1 MGYTCS
7 HWKIYK
13 LGWAGVLG
21 TCGSI
26 VVSYHSTLQTYLL
39 VNAKSATQEKA
50 GPLALAWD
58 WVKALPL
65 NFKNIAVNL
74 VRPTKKLGQDDPRR
88 VMHSLKVG
96 LTLTLLSLLYYWRP
110 LYNGFGVSGVWAV
123 LTVVLPSAKVF
134 RHIHVTSTLCHK
146 AIQKGILAYLVWSP
160 PIQLENTSDYRSRGD
175 IQNPRNRSINKRS

>member
-1 MGYTCS
+1 MS
-7 HWKIYK
+7 D
-13 LGWAGVLG
+13 
-21 TCGSI
+21 
-26 VVSYHSTLQTYLL
+26 

-96 LTLTLLSLLYYWRP
+96 LALTLLSLLYYWRP
-110 LYNGFGVSGVWAV
+110 LYNGATLSKGLNRACATLSAGALGCGAHHLARLFGAKGHPIVLGLIVFLLRQREDSINWGIAKPV
-123 LTVVLPSAKVF
+123 LTLIDQQSFELK
-134 RHIHVTSTLCHK
+134 S
-146 AIQKGILAYLVWSP
+146 
-160 PIQLENTSDYRSRGD
+160 
-175 IQNPRNRSINKRS
+175 